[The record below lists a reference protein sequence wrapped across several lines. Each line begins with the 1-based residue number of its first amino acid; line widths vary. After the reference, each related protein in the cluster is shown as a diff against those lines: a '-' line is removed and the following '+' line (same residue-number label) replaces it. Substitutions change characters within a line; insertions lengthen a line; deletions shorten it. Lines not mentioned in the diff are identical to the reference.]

1 MAIMFYSTEQNLL
14 TQQPEIT
21 QFFQQQL
28 HKAQLTTDN
37 GDLYYGYVIPE
48 HAKAAIVICSG
59 RIEGLDKYQE
69 LIWELYKNNYAVFII
84 DHQGQGRS
92 YRALANPHKGFV
104 NKFSDYADDLAL
116 FDRLIVSKL
125 YQGKKVIL
133 GHSMGGAIAFDFL
146 TRFEHNYSGVFLS
159 SPMFDIFT
167 KGTPKPLA
175 KLAARAACLFG
186 FNKHY
191 AFGQADYLPDE
202 FAQNDLTSSETRYDL
217 FRQTYQTDSALQLG
231 GVTYGWLNEAFG
243 FMATIEQQ
251 QLSIPLFVA
260 SAENDTVVDNQ
271 AQLALVHRQSNA
283 ILQTFANAKHELL
296 FEQDTIRK
304 AVLSRFYQFCDSL
317 T

>member
-1 MAIMFYSTEQNLL
+1 MFYSTEQNLL

-48 HAKAAIVICSG
+48 HAKAAVVISSG

-69 LIWELYKNNYAVFII
+69 LIWELVKNNYAVFII

-92 YRALANPHKGFV
+92 YRALANRHKGYV

-125 YQGKKVIL
+125 YTGKKIIL

-146 TRFEHNYSGVFLS
+146 TRFEHDYSGVFLS
-159 SPMFDIFT
+159 APMFDIYT
-167 KGTPKPLA
+167 KGTPKSLA
-175 KLAARAACLFG
+175 KLAAQTACLLG
-186 FNKHY
+186 FNKFY
-191 AFGQADYLPDE
+191 AFGQTNYLAPAFVDNE
-202 FAQNDLTSSETRYDL
+202 LTSSEVRYQL
-217 FRQTYQTDSALQLG
+217 FRQTYQTDSVLQLG
-231 GVTYGWLNEAFG
+231 GVTYGWLNAAFG
-243 FMATIEQQ
+243 FMATLEQQ
-251 QLSIPLFVA
+251 QLSIPLFIA
-260 SAENDTVVDNQ
+260 SAEHDTVVDNQ
-271 AQLALVHRQSNA
+271 AQVTLVHRQSNA
-283 ILQTFANAKHELL
+283 VLQTFAGAKHELL
-296 FEQDTIRK
+296 FEQDCIRQ

-317 T
+317 S

>member
-1 MAIMFYSTEQNLL
+1 MFYSTEQKLL
-14 TQQPEIT
+14 TQQAEIT

-48 HAKAAIVICSG
+48 HAKAAVVISSG

-69 LIWELYKNNYAVFII
+69 LIWELVKNNYAVFII

-92 YRALANPHKGFV
+92 YRTLANPHKGFV

-125 YQGKKVIL
+125 FTGKKIIL

-159 SPMFDIFT
+159 APMFDIYT

-175 KLAARAACLFG
+175 KFAARTACLLG
-186 FNKHY
+186 FNKFY
-191 AFGQADYLPDE
+191 AFGQTDYLAPAFVDNE
-202 FAQNDLTSSETRYDL
+202 LTSSEVRYQL
-217 FRQTYQTDSALQLG
+217 FRQTYQTDSVLQLG
-231 GVTYGWLNEAFG
+231 GVTYGWLNAAFD
-243 FMATIEQQ
+243 FMATLEQQ

-260 SAENDTVVDNQ
+260 SAEHDTVVDNQ
-271 AQLALVHRQSNA
+271 AQVALVHRQSNA

-296 FEQDTIRK
+296 FEQDCIRQ

-317 T
+317 S